1 LKKDLESI
9 ETRAKSQLFDQFQKN
24 NENSNDKKEKLL
36 KDNEIL
42 DEMKDTVTDVKK
54 KHIEI
59 NKDMTAGLG
68 ELDNQE
74 KTIYRI
80 NDLANET
87 DDKLTLHQ
95 QILGVMNNREL
106 CIKLKKILLV
116 LMLLVGIFLLV
127 RIKFKK

>member
-1 LKKDLESI
+1 MKKDLESI